1 MNLQDF
7 VTPEMVAMLISAFGS
22 VLIALAAYGATLA
35 KQYVAS
41 KTSETSFAFL
51 KAQAATAVKWLEQS
65 PAFTGAEGARKKEAA
80 VVFIMQIADK
90 AGIPMTHELADRL
103 IEEAVFDMKQ
113 RADNLVDAEAL
124 VSLAVSN

>member
-7 VTPEMVAMLISAFGS
+7 VTPEMVTALVSAFGS

-41 KTSETSFAFL
+41 KTSETGFAFL

-65 PAFTGAEGARKKEAA
+65 PAFTGAEGAKKKEAA
-80 VVFIMQIADK
+80 VVYIMSIAEK
-90 AGIPMTHELADRL
+90 TGIPMTHELADKL
-103 IEEAVFDMKQ
+103 VEEAVFDAKD
-113 RADNLVDAEAL
+113 RAHDLVEVPSAAVAL
-124 VSLAVSN
+124 SE